1 MGVSPTD
8 VQKNIKEL
16 AEQFSFISGNSVDPL
31 VRSCLINFLMGEFA
45 KKGKSLLSG
54 FLKITQIYVHH
65 IFRSSLPQSRIRSLL
80 QVKDTK
86 TIATEQD

>member
-1 MGVSPTD
+1 
-8 VQKNIKEL
+8 
-16 AEQFSFISGNSVDPL
+16 
-31 VRSCLINFLMGEFA
+31 MGEFA

-54 FLKITQIYVHH
+54 FFENYSNICTSYFQEQLTAIQ
-65 IFRSSLPQSRIRSLL
+65 IRSLL